1 MIVDE
6 NLSNVQTK
14 AKHESTVYIN
24 SRYNISTVV
33 QSKYESNNMNYLR
46 QPPPSA

>member
-1 MIVDE
+1 MQKNLPFFSIVVNSSIIVDE

-24 SRYNISTVV
+24 SRYNISIVV
-33 QSKYESNNMNYLR
+33 Q
-46 QPPPSA
+46 